1 MPGGLRDNNVEDNQG
16 DAAGYKRKVRRARW
30 QPVGN
35 RVCAPELRMLPEGM
49 GRIRGTRQ
57 STAPITVH
65 IDPVVKKI
73 ILNLWVVGCPQELII
88 RRILKIGAVRLTL
101 LSNPTKQQG

>member
-1 MPGGLRDNNVEDNQG
+1 MQQDIREKCGG
-16 DAAGYKRKVRRARW
+16 
-30 QPVGN
+30 PVGN

-49 GRIRGTRQ
+49 GRITGIRQ

-73 ILNLWVVGCPQELII
+73 ILNLWVVGCPQE
-88 RRILKIGAVRLTL
+88 
-101 LSNPTKQQG
+101 